1 MDIESLRDALEL
13 SGLTSY
19 QAEAYLTLL
28 EVGTAPAV
36 EIGRK
41 CSVPVS
47 QIYEVLRDLG
57 EKGYVETV
65 EQEKLYARPTDP
77 ATIQKDLRDQI
88 ELLADASEAVKE
100 RYQRPELMDH
110 RFSVVKQ
117 PETAV
122 KHAVEFFDT
131 AETVIEIVGT
141 VDQLRRL
148 LPSLRTVRERG
159 VVVRATVHS
168 NTDGSID
175 SLDFEGAV
183 SEVRECQIPGPLVV
197 IVDRHRVCY
206 VPNDRSD
213 EQYGIIIRDRL
224 LPVIFRWHFLT
235 SHWNIYPQVY
245 VADDAFGTYVTVEE
259 FIRDTYHL
267 WQDGYTLEVAIRGVN
282 PRTDEEYVVA
292 GTVEEIRYPGQFDD
306 GALKLSDL
314 GGYVSIIVDTDRG
327 KLAVGGWGAV
337 FEDVEMHRL
346 EVVGMSPPSVTPEE

>member
-1 MDIESLRDALEL
+1 MDVESLRDALER

-28 EVGTAPAV
+28 EMGTVPAV
-36 EIGRK
+36 EVGRK

-47 QIYEVLRDLG
+47 QIYEVLRDLE
-57 EKGYVETV
+57 EKGYVETM
-65 EQEKLYARPTDP
+65 EQEKLYAQPTDP
-77 ATIQKDLRDQI
+77 STIQKDLRDQS

-122 KHAVEFFDT
+122 KHAVEFFDA

-141 VDQLRRL
+141 VEQLRQL
-148 LPSLRTVRERG
+148 LPSLRTARERG

-168 NTDGSID
+168 ETDGSID

-183 SEVRECQIPGPLVV
+183 SEVRKCRIPGPLVV

-206 VPNDRSD
+206 APNDRSD
-213 EQYGIIIRDRL
+213 ERYGIIIRDRL
-224 LPVIFRWHFLT
+224 LPVIFHWHFLT
-235 SHWNIYPQVY
+235 SHWNLYPQVY
-245 VADDAFGTYVTVEE
+245 VDDDAFGTYVTIEE

-267 WQDGYTLEVAIRGVN
+267 WQDGYTLEVAIEGVN
-282 PRTDEEYVVA
+282 PQTDEECDVTGA
-292 GTVEEIRYPGQFDD
+292 VEDVRYPGALDD
-306 GALKLSDL
+306 GAPKLTDL
-314 GGYVSIIVDTDRG
+314 GGYVTIVVDSEQG
-327 KLAVGGWGAV
+327 ELAVGGWGAI

-346 EVVGMSPPSVTPEE
+346 EVVGMSPPQVTSEQ